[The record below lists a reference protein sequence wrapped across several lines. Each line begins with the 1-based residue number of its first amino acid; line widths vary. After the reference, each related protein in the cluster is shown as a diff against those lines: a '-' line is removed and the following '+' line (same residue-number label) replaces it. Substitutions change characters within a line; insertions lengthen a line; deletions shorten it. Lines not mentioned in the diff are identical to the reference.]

1 MNTEVLA
8 KVLTLLVVVM
18 AFNIAMLVVLLVS
31 LVRLI

>member
-8 KVLTLLVVVM
+8 KVLTLLVVIM
-18 AFNIAMLVVLLVS
+18 AFNMAMLIVLLVS